1 MMRKALL
8 MVTGLFVL
16 ALIAGCQTGSQ
27 SNMSKTDED
36 AMRKPVGQEMP
47 PEAKAAMAR
56 MQANPGGAPP
66 QAAQPPAAPGGA
78 PR

>member
-1 MMRKALL
+1 MQKALL
-8 MVTGLFVL
+8 LASCLMGLILV
-16 ALIAGCQTGSQ
+16 AGCQTGSQ
-27 SNMSKTDED
+27 SNMSKTDEE